1 VTAACFPMRHQ
12 LAVFAFALAS
22 LGSCKPSGGGNP
34 SPPLGIVPDNNSL
47 SVAIV
52 DPPANRGRVVSGST
66 VEVRGLLSGV
76 VDSFTWQNGSAG
88 QGSIP
93 IRDQWTVTVP
103 VVAGDNQVVVTATGP
118 GGTASA
124 SVLIVRDSLA
134 LLVGQPRL
142 SPDVVFVN
150 EPTTVRATVLLDLQ
164 ATIQLVE
171 LWQLDAAGNATVVLA
186 ALTDNGD
193 LANGDEIQGDGVFSA
208 RFTTNAPSVGKS
220 VTRVRVT
227 HDQGTSWTP
236 TASLLTLAHLEPA
249 AFAAGM
255 AVQNEARLAYEAALP
270 SGTEAAIE
278 AACTVLRANPEVA
291 ACGRSGTD
299 GGLWVFYKAGF
310 AGGLL
315 LHDEGSRGGYK
326 GEVPAFAIEKGAALP
341 ASFGDP
347 LCDAGMPTDALLL
360 SPFFGDLENADL
372 LSDLALENCPDWN
385 EAHLVDGLADVASFR
400 ALSGKGLL
408 SIASHGDNWFRG
420 SLPVLGQFNLFGWQA
435 TLASFGSSVPVVAT
449 GEVVSFPGVH
459 EADLLAG
466 RLCIYHRLFSDSGRL
481 AITPA
486 FVSSN
491 LELPGAI
498 VYVGSCR
505 SAFNMA
511 LAQAFLG
518 AGAAAYLGYTDYVNS
533 AFAAAKGVEFWD
545 GMLAGQTVGEAYVP
559 ATDPG
564 GSAFVLY
571 GDATAK
577 LPDGTLRN
585 GQFECATLGAWAP
598 SGDARLITQLGP
610 LSPPGGQR
618 MAIISTGLGFSTT
631 SGEISQGLCVP
642 TNALNLVLTWDF
654 LSHEFLTYCGSQFQ
668 DEFQVV
674 FVPNGGS
681 EQVLFQR
688 RVDNLCGSVS
698 AIGVNF
704 GEGGDPDGVYHTG
717 FQTTSIDMIPWRG
730 VAGRLVLRT
739 RDVGDSIY
747 DTAVLLDEI
756 GIQVMP

>member
-1 VTAACFPMRHQ
+1 MRRHQ
-12 LAVFAFALAS
+12 LAILSCALVF
-22 LGSCKPSGGGNP
+22 LGSCKHSGGGGNP
-34 SPPLGIVPDNNSL
+34 PPSQGIAPDNNSL

-52 DPPANRGRVVSGST
+52 DPPANRGSVVSGST

-76 VDSFTWQNGSAG
+76 VNSLTWQNGTAG

-93 IRDQWTVTVP
+93 IGEQWTVTVP
-103 VVAGDNQVVVTATGP
+103 VVAGDNHVVVTATGP
-118 GGTASA
+118 GGTAAA
-124 SVLIVRDSLA
+124 SVLIVGDSLA
-134 LLVGQPRL
+134 MLVEQPRL

-150 EPTTVRATVLLDLQ
+150 EPTVVRATVLLDVQ
-164 ATIQLVE
+164 ASIQLVE

-186 ALTDNGD
+186 ALTDDGN
-193 LANGDEIQGDGVFSA
+193 LANGDEIQGDGVFSGQ
-208 RFTTNAPSVGKS
+208 FTTNAPSVGQS

-236 TASLLTLAHLEPA
+236 PASLLTLAHLEPT
-249 AFAAGM
+249 AFAAGL

-270 SGTEAAIE
+270 SGVGAAIE
-278 AACTVLRANPEVA
+278 AACAVLEASPEVA

-299 GGLWVFYKAGF
+299 GGVWVFYKAGF

-315 LHDEGSRGGYK
+315 LHADGSRGGCG
-326 GEVPAFAIEKGAALP
+326 GEAPARAIKTGPAPAAG
-341 ASFGDP
+341 FGDP

-360 SPFFGDLENADL
+360 SPFFGELENADL
-372 LSDLALENCPDWN
+372 HSDLVLEDCPDWN
-385 EAHLVDGLADVASFR
+385 EAHLLGGLADVASFR

-449 GEVVSFPGVH
+449 GEVVSVPGVH

-466 RLCIYHRLFSDSGRL
+466 RLCVYHRLFSDSGRL

-486 FVSSN
+486 FVSAN
-491 LELPGAI
+491 LELPGSI

-505 SAFNMA
+505 SAFNGA
-511 LAQAFLG
+511 LAQAFLW
-518 AGAAAYLGYTDYVNS
+518 AGAAAYLGYTDYVDS

-545 GMLAGQTVGEAYVP
+545 GMLAGQMVGEAYVP

-564 GSAFVLY
+564 GAAFVLY

-577 LPDGTLRN
+577 LPDGSLRN
-585 GQFECATLGAWAP
+585 GQFECATLGAWTP

-618 MAIISTGLGFSTT
+618 MGIISTGLGFSTS

-642 TNALNLVLTWDF
+642 TNALSLVFTWDF

-681 EQVLFQR
+681 EQILFR
-688 RVDNLCGSVS
+688 RQVDDLCGSVT
-698 AIGVNF
+698 AIAVDF
-704 GEGGDPDGVYHTG
+704 GQGGDPDGVYHTG
-717 FQTTSIDMIPWRG
+717 FQTTSVDITSLQG
-730 VAGRLVLRT
+730 VSGRLILRT
-739 RDVGDSIY
+739 QDVGDSIY
-747 DTAVLLDEI
+747 DTAVLLDEV
-756 GIQVMP
+756 GIQLAP